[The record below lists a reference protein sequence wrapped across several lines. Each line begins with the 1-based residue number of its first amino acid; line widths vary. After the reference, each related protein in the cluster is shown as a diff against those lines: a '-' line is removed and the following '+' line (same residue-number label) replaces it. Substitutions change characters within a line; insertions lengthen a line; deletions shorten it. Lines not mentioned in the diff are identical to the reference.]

1 MPVLASYAAGV
12 ALNNF
17 LPANIGTLVTLLMY
31 VAIIERANFP
41 GVLAGYVVQKIFYFL
56 IGTLIYI
63 YLFAE
68 VWPARSAS
76 SSAGSATRSRVTGS

>member
-31 VAIIERANFP
+31 VAIIERA
-41 GVLAGYVVQKIFYFL
+41 
-56 IGTLIYI
+56 TS
-63 YLFAE
+63 
-68 VWPARSAS
+68 PACSPATSSRRSS
-76 SSAGSATRSRVTGS
+76 TS